1 MTSKTRQT
9 ARAAATRAMGAV
21 GPLFLVSGFVLQLLP
36 HFDIGWTGTVRDRE
50 IAVAVTLFGGTLP
63 AWLMY
68 RVYLGV

>member
-1 MTSKTRQT
+1 
-9 ARAAATRAMGAV
+9 MGAV

>member
-1 MTSKTRQT
+1 
-9 ARAAATRAMGAV
+9 MGAV

-36 HFDIGWTGTVRDRE
+36 HFDIGWTGTVRDRK
-50 IAVAVTLFGGTLP
+50 IAVAVTLFGGTLA